1 MPRLFGEKLRTLR
14 SKSQMTQAALARQ
27 IDAKRAHINNLEVS
41 RRSPSLQLII
51 QVADLFAV
59 TTDYL
64 LRDDIPVEPI
74 EKHVIQHTAVQES
87 ITPLFGEKLMRL
99 RVQQNLSQVEVA
111 QKANLT
117 SRGYVSNLETGRK
130 APAPDLVPLLA
141 DLFGV
146 TTDYLLRDI
155 AQVERKSPIEHATN
169 RTAENDA

>member
-1 MPRLFGEKLRTLR
+1 MPRLFGEKLRILR
-14 SKSQMTQAALARQ
+14 GKSQMTQAALARQ

-41 RRSPSLQLII
+41 RRSPSLQIII

-64 LRDDIPVEPI
+64 LRDDIPVEPVDV
-74 EKHVIQHTAVQES
+74 HVIRHTAMQE
-87 ITPLFGEKLMRL
+87 PVAHLFGEKLVRL

-130 APAPDLVPLLA
+130 VPAPDLVPVLA

-155 AQVERKSPIEHATN
+155 LQEDATRPINDATN
-169 RTAENDA
+169 KIVANDA

>member
-14 SKSQMTQAALARQ
+14 RHAQMTQAELARQ

-64 LRDDIPVEPI
+64 LRDDIPVEPF
-74 EKHVIQHTAVQES
+74 EQHVVQQ
-87 ITPLFGEKLMRL
+87 TPAPEPSVQLFGEKLMQL
-99 RVQQNLSQVEVA
+99 RVQQNLSQIELA
-111 QKANLT
+111 RRAALT

-130 APAPDLVPLLA
+130 IPAPDLVPLLA
-141 DLFGV
+141 DILEV
-146 TTDYLLRDI
+146 TSDYLLRDTI
-155 AQVERKSPIEHATN
+155 PVQLMNSDEQV
-169 RTAENDA
+169 D